1 MERPW
6 GIFEPVYHLLTSAIC
21 DTCGIHPKQHT
32 KKRGALGNTKKTKI
46 TRRAGAWVKEVY
58 EKHAKGSIQIRKEP
72 YENH

>member
-1 MERPW
+1 M
-6 GIFEPVYHLLTSAIC
+6 
-21 DTCGIHPKQHT
+21 TCGLHPKQHT

-46 TRRAGAWVKEVY
+46 TRRVGTWVKEVY